1 MSRKSVVVAVAMM
14 IAAFTSPLDAQ
25 SRGKEKSER
34 PTKSSPPAGVVAPG
48 AKQSSV
54 VIFHDT
60 DRAAFRRYHR
70 DHPVAITDLPPGI
83 RKRIARGKPL
93 PPGIAKKQLS
103 PGLTAIAPRLA
114 RGHSY
119 ARVGRDVVVLDPAGL
134 VVDLL
139 VDAFR

>member
-1 MSRKSVVVAVAMM
+1 MSRKSVVVVVALM
-14 IAAFTSPLDAQ
+14 IAVFTSPLAAQ

-34 PTKSSPPAGVVAPG
+34 PTKSSAGE
-48 AKQSSV
+48 QSSV

-60 DRAAFRRYHR
+60 DRSAFRRYHR

-83 RKRIARGKPL
+83 RKRIARGRPL

-103 PGLTAIAPRLA
+103 PGLIAIAPRLA

-119 ARVGRDVVVLDPAGL
+119 LRVGRDVVVLDPAGL